1 MERMSVTC
9 ERKRMRHMEEDT
21 RGIQQTPLFL
31 SGSEE
36 NVIILENIGRDA
48 AVDHLSLQLT
58 RQ

>member
-1 MERMSVTC
+1 MTY

-58 RQ
+58 SQ